1 MTAYEIRFIEWSS
14 DVCSSN
20 LVALDRL
27 AAGHRSPA
35 ARADERRSGRH
46 LDIVRADDDL
56 GGAVV
61 HVEDGPA
68 AIALHHQMIDGDD
81 ERLARAFYRHDRKMI
96 GVADPPDLDRIEADE
111 PRRADSRPQDIGR
124 AACRARVC
132 QYGST

>member
-1 MTAYEIRFIEWSS
+1 MRISDWSS
-14 DVCSSN
+14 DVCSSDLCSN
-20 LVALDRL
+20 CAGPIAASASKFGRVALERH
-27 AAGHRSPA
+27 AARHRSPA

-96 GVADPPDLDRIEADE
+96 GVADPTDPAWIEAD
-111 PRRADSRPQDIGR
+111 
-124 AACRARVC
+124 
-132 QYGST
+132 

>member
-1 MTAYEIRFIEWSS
+1 MFFFFVKQKLAYGLRSSDWSS
-14 DVCSSN
+14 DVCSSD
-20 LVALDRL
+20 L
-27 AAGHRSPA
+27 
-35 ARADERRSGRH
+35 

-111 PRRADSRPQDIGR
+111 PRRADARPQDIGR

>member
-1 MTAYEIRFIEWSS
+1 MRISDWSS
-14 DVCSSN
+14 DVCSPY
-20 LVALDRL
+20 R
-27 AAGHRSPA
+27 AARHRSPA

-68 AIALHHQMIDGDD
+68 AIALHHQVIDGDT

-96 GVADPPDLDRIEADE
+96 GVAESPGLDRTEADE
-111 PRRADSRPQDIGR
+111 PRSVDDPPLAEVAGTS
-124 AACRARVC
+124 AAGAPPEQRVGHL
-132 QYGST
+132 Q

>member
-1 MTAYEIRFIEWSS
+1 MRISDWRS
-14 DVCSSN
+14 DVCSSD
-20 LVALDRL
+20 L
-27 AAGHRSPA
+27 
-35 ARADERRSGRH
+35 
-46 LDIVRADDDL
+46 IVRADDDL

-111 PRRADSRPQDIGR
+111 PRRADARPQAEVEIGR
-124 AACRARVC
+124 ASCRERVC
-132 QYGST
+132 QYV